1 MILVIDASVAIK
13 WFVEEE
19 LNEEAIALTERGYE
33 LVAPDLIFAEVANVL
48 RRRVR
53 LGHVVEKQAA
63 ISVANLGRAFA
74 RMVRSP
80 ELIDEAFEKSAIL
93 DHSIYDVMYLI
104 CALRQADG
112 ILVTADKK
120 FEAKVVASG
129 FGARVL
135 SLEAACARFAPRQEN
150 DNG

>member
-13 WFVEEE
+13 WFVEED
-19 LNEEAIALTERGYE
+19 LNEEAIALSECGYE
-33 LVAPDLIFAEVANVL
+33 LVAPDLIFAGVANVL

-63 ISVANLGRAFA
+63 ISVANLGRAFQ
-74 RMVRSP
+74 RMVRLP
-80 ELIDEAFEKSAIL
+80 TVIGEAFEKAALL
-93 DHSIYDVMYLI
+93 DHSVYDVIYLI
-104 CALRQADG
+104 CALRQTDG

-120 FEAKVVASG
+120 FEAKAVASG

-135 SLEAACARFAPRQEN
+135 SLEAAYARFASPQEN